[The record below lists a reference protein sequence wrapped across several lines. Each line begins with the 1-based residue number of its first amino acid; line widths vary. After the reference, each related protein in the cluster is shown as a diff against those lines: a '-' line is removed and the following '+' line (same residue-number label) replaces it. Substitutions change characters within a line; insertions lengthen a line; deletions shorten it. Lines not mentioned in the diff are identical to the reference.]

1 MKKHVILSLLAA
13 PVMFSGAAVAQ
24 DTALHELIT
33 QHAQANAV
41 PAELVHRIVRRESN
55 YNPRAVGS
63 GGALGLMQIK
73 VATARAMGYTGPASG
88 LLDANTNLSLGVPYL
103 AGAYRVAAG
112 NHDRAVSY
120 YARGYYYEAKRRGL
134 PTMWARKPGG
144 SARVAPGREADANR
158 AIVEARSEA
167 VGTTTATTADSCRYD
182 WRAAETP
189 VTTRVDHMTRR
200 AAPR

>member
-1 MKKHVILSLLAA
+1 MPQGNAMKKHVILSLLAA
-13 PVMFSGAAVAQ
+13 PVVFSGAAVAQ
-24 DTALHELIT
+24 DTALHGLIT

-55 YNPRAVGS
+55 YNPRAVGL

-73 VATARAMGYTGPASG
+73 VATAHAMGYTGPASG
-88 LLDANTNLSLGVPYL
+88 LLDADTNLSLGVPYL

-112 NHDRAVSY
+112 NHDRAVSF

-144 SARVAPGREADANR
+144 SARVAQGRQGNSRRAN
-158 AIVEARSEA
+158 VEARSEA
-167 VGTTTATTADSCRYD
+167 VGHGNR
-182 WRAAETP
+182 
-189 VTTRVDHMTRR
+189 
-200 AAPR
+200 